1 MRLSFLALAIA
12 ILGTSGS
19 LEAAKSAS
27 DGIHRVRKGETAAK
41 IAQAHGLSVTQLA
54 ALNPK
59 VRLAKLSLGM
69 SLKVAE
75 SHKTAKAVKVIKTVP
90 ESRKTEVEET
100 APATAVGSLP
110 ATPGIGPALFGHLE
124 AMLPTVPRLVA
135 PDGTAADPRPNDLVP
150 GTPSGLA
157 ARIQPVLPPASPDLA
172 PLSTVFE
179 PADPSKLD
187 LLWPVETRSISS
199 AWGPRIRSKVVRV
212 KRAHR
217 KRSLKVSYRGSHK
230 GVDLAAPM
238 GASVFAAMD
247 GRVTASGKVAKYGN
261 YVVIDHG
268 NGVATL
274 YAHHR
279 ANLVHE
285 GDIVHR
291 GQKIAEVGM
300 TGNATG
306 PHLHFELRIG
316 GLPQNP
322 LPVLNDVEEIPAEMM
337 AQNEALSSS
346 GARR

>member
-12 ILGTSGS
+12 ILGVSGS
-19 LEAAKSAS
+19 LEAAKSSA
-27 DGIHRVRKGETAAK
+27 DGTHRVRKGETAAK
-41 IAQAHGLSVTQLA
+41 IAQANGLSVAQLA

-59 VRLAKLSLGM
+59 IRLSRLSLGM

-75 SHKTAKAVKVIKTVP
+75 NRRSAKVAKALP
-90 ESRKTEVEET
+90 ETREIRK
-100 APATAVGSLP
+100 APAEDATP
-110 ATPGIGPALFGHLE
+110 ATTASALPGTPALGPSFFGHLE
-124 AMLPTVPRLVA
+124 AMLPTVPRLA
-135 PDGTAADPRPNDLVP
+135 PPDGATADLRPNELVP
-150 GTPSGLA
+150 ETPSGLA
-157 ARIQPVLPPASPDLA
+157 ARIQPVLPPASVDAPVLA
-172 PLSTVFE
+172 VTFE

-199 AWGPRIRSKVVRV
+199 SWGPRMRSKVVRV
-212 KRAHR
+212 KRASKKR
-217 KRSLKVSYRGSHK
+217 KLKVQYRGSHK

-238 GASVFAAMD
+238 GANVFAALD
-247 GRVTASGKVAKYGN
+247 GKVTASGKVAKYGN
-261 YVVIDHG
+261 YIMIDHG
-268 NGVATL
+268 NGVVTL

-285 GDIVHR
+285 GDIVRR

-322 LPVLNDVEEIPAEMM
+322 LPVLNDVEEIPAEMV